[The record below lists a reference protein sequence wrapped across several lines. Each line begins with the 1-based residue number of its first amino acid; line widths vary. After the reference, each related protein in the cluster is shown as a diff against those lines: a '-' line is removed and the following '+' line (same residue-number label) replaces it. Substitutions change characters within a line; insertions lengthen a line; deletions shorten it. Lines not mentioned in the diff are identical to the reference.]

1 MMRHVIRVLVVD
13 DSAFVRKVLGQLLG
27 KSPFI
32 EVIGAARDGT
42 EALEMVERLNP
53 DVVTL
58 DLVMAPMDGVEF
70 LRQQMARKP
79 VPVVIC
85 SIAHESGKLALD
97 AFDAGA
103 VEFVQ
108 KPTAL
113 ATDRIL
119 EISEEL
125 IAKVK
130 AAATVKMANVLEP
143 LSTAAVP
150 VARKVEGRTHAPAAL
165 VERKANIVVIG
176 ISTGGPQALRHL
188 IPRLPADFPVP
199 VAMVLHMPVGYTEMF
214 AQRLN
219 DVSPLHVTE
228 AREGDEMRP
237 GMVLLAPA
245 GRHLTFVK

>member
-32 EVIGAARDGT
+32 EVVGAARDGT

-113 ATDRIL
+113 ATDRLL
-119 EISEEL
+119 EIGEEL
-125 IAKVK
+125 VAKVK
-130 AAATVKMANVLEP
+130 VAASVKMANVLELVAVP
-143 LSTAAVP
+143 AAP
-150 VARKVEGRTHAPAAL
+150 VARAEVSSAMVA
-165 VERKANIVVIG
+165 RKAEIVVIG
-176 ISTGGPQALRHL
+176 ISTGGPQALRYL
-188 IPRLPADFPVP
+188 IPRLPAAFPVP
-199 VAMVLHMPVGYTEMF
+199 IAIVLHMPVGYTEMF

-219 DVSPLHVTE
+219 DVSPLAVTE
-228 AREGDEMRP
+228 AGEGNEVR
-237 GMVLLAPA
+237 
-245 GRHLTFVK
+245 